1 MLSPVLIAAYAV
13 FPAHAGMIP
22 TSSPNHHPSV
32 FPARGS
38 MPRRW
43 NDGGAPAPGTAS
55 TCSLVP
61 KPFGDH
67 TCKLALRFTE

>member
-43 NDGGAPAPGTAS
+43 NGGGTSPRNRINMQPCAE
-55 TCSLVP
+55 T
-61 KPFGDH
+61 FW
-67 TCKLALRFTE
+67 